1 VVKNGNQNHVSGVVV
16 AEGLV
21 LTRGDRV
28 VVETCDLTIGAGVTA
43 LVGPNG
49 SGKSTLL
56 HAVAGLLSPAAGSLQ
71 VFGRPPAE
79 VRRRIAYVLQAQH
92 TPAHLPVTVREVVAL
107 GRAPVRGAVG
117 RLRAD
122 DRAAV
127 RDAIDRVDLG
137 DLAGRPMSELSGGQR
152 QRAFVAQGLA
162 QEADLLLLDEPT
174 AGLDVAS
181 TDQIRQVLLH
191 EREAGRA
198 AVVATHDLGEA
209 ARSDHVVLLAGR
221 VVAAGP
227 PAEALARRH
236 LQDAYRG
243 RLLDIAGDTVLVDDD
258 AHHHPH

>member
-1 VVKNGNQNHVSGVVV
+1 VAENGNQNQISGVVV
-16 AEGLV
+16 AEGLA
-21 LTRGDRV
+21 LTRGDRIV
-28 VVETCDLTIGAGVTA
+28 VQACDLVIGAGVTA

-56 HAVAGLLSPAAGSLQ
+56 HAFAGLLSPAAGTVR
-71 VFGRPPAE
+71 VFGEPPTE

-92 TPAHLPVTVREVVAL
+92 TPAHLPVTVREVVSL
-107 GRAPVRGAVG
+107 GRAPVRGAMG
-117 RLRAD
+117 RWRAS

-127 RDAIDRVDLG
+127 REAIDRVDLG
-137 DLAGRPMSELSGGQR
+137 ALAGHHMSELSGGQR

-162 QEADLLLLDEPT
+162 QQADLLLLDEPT
-174 AGLDVAS
+174 AGLDVVS
-181 TDQIRQVLLH
+181 TEQIRQVLAD

-236 LQDAYRG
+236 LQEAYRG

-258 AHHHPH
+258 AHHHPR

>member
-1 VVKNGNQNHVSGVVV
+1 VFVGNGNQNQVPDVVV
-16 AEGLV
+16 ATGL
-21 LTRGDRV
+21 LLSRGGRI
-28 VVETCDLTIGAGVTA
+28 VVEACDLAIGAGVTS

-56 HAVAGLLSPAAGSLQ
+56 HAIAGLLPPTAGTVL
-71 VFGRPPAE
+71 VFGEPPAD

-117 RLRAD
+117 RLRAA
-122 DRAAV
+122 DRDAV
-127 RDAIDRVDLG
+127 RDAIDRLDLG
-137 DLAGRPMSELSGGQR
+137 PFAGRHMSELSGGQR

-174 AGLDVAS
+174 AGLDVVS
-181 TDQIRQVLLH
+181 TEQIRQVLAD
-191 EREAGRA
+191 ERAAGRA

-209 ARSDHVVLLAGR
+209 ARGDHVVLLAGK

-227 PAEALARRH
+227 PADALARRH

-243 RLLDIAGDTVLVDDD
+243 RLLDVGGDAVLVDDD
-258 AHHHPH
+258 AHHHD